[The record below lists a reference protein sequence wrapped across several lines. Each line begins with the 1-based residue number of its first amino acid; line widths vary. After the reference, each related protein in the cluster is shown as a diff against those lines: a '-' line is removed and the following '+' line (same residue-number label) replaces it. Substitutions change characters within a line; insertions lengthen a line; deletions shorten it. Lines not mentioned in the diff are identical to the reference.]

1 MSSPYLAMRSARL
14 NFGGDP
20 AADPVDP
27 VIDDDLSEGGE
38 LSDEDDS
45 SESLD
50 SLSELLSLVRLVR
63 EAGKLGLG
71 APSIF
76 AGSAFLN
83 KW

>member
-14 NFGGDP
+14 NLGGDP
-20 AADPVDP
+20 AADPVRE
-27 VIDDDLSEGGE
+27 DDLSEGGE

-45 SESLD
+45 SESFD

-71 APSIF
+71 VPSIF
-76 AGSAFLN
+76 AGLAFLN